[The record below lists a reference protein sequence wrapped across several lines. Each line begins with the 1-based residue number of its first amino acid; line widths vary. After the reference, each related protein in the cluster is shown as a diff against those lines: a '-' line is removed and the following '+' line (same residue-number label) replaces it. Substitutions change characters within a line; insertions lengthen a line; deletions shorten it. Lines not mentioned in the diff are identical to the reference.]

1 MRKEIH
7 LTLAEKQDLE
17 RGQKIRKELSLASH
31 IKKCALKMNDE
42 YIRYQFNDKPAPLS
56 ERMPWGK
63 SPKVVTSDDIIGT
76 KNEDKE
82 L

>member
-1 MRKEIH
+1 MQ
-7 LTLAEKQDLE
+7 LTLDEKKQFLS
-17 RGQKIRKELSLASH
+17 GMKIKGGRFLSSH
-31 IKKCALKMNDE
+31 IRECALKQNAE

-76 KNEDKE
+76 KEE
-82 L
+82 GQ

>member
-7 LTLAEKQDLE
+7 LTLVEKRDLE

-42 YIRYQFNDKPAPLS
+42 YIRYQFNDKPHPLS

-76 KNEDKE
+76 KEENI